1 MKIEMVRKLFLAIFL
16 WGCSVGFAQGQSR
29 SSTMIQVLVT
39 PNKPDWNYRLGEEAA
54 FEITVLKHQVPMEQ
68 VKISYG
74 VGPEKMPPVEKGEKV
89 VQNGKSIIVKGK
101 MTVPGFLRCDAA
113 VLIDGIQYRGMATA
127 AYQPEAIQP
136 TQVLPKDFS
145 AFWDKA
151 KAEVSGVP
159 LDPVMTLLPER
170 STEKTNVYE
179 LSIQNDAAGSR
190 VYGILCVPKAQGKYP
205 ALLQVP
211 GAGVRPYQ
219 GQIALAEKGIIT
231 LEIGIHGIPV
241 TLPATVYTNLAQGAL
256 REYNAVN
263 MDDRNKYY
271 YKRVYLGCIRAVDY
285 LTSLP
290 QYDGTNLAVSGGS
303 QGGALSIITTALDK
317 RVKYFVA
324 LYPALCDITGY
335 LHKRAGGW
343 PHLFMQQNG
352 SAAEKARIETS
363 AYYDVVNFA
372 RLIKVPG
379 FYSWGY
385 NDETCPPTSFYSAYN
400 VISAPKELMLVQE
413 TGHWTFPE
421 QSTRVSG
428 WLESK
433 LKQ

>member
-1 MKIEMVRKLFLAIFL
+1 MVRKLFLAIFL